1 MYCRDPAVL
10 ARLSRRLRWYRGIVN
25 SVPVII
31 ICGFALAF
39 ISCGDHSCHKGLGVL
54 DLLWVVPLVL
64 AAFFLGLPAVV
75 LSGLFRSGTLK
86 CPCCGQPFTGFW
98 TLMIPKECASCGFN
112 LVSEHRK
119 GDF

>member
-1 MYCRDPAVL
+1 
-10 ARLSRRLRWYRGIVN
+10 
-25 SVPVII
+25 VII

-98 TLMIPKECASCGFN
+98 TLMIPKESGFN